1 MGNRAT
7 ISRDQI
13 LDTAYALAERKS
25 LSGLGIREV
34 AEACAVSVGSVYNY
48 FPSKAHLVAAVVGR
62 YWERALVEDDLHPR
76 QGEGF
81 LPFCRRLS
89 DNLADPIR
97 VFRDEWVGQMR
108 AFDAKTL
115 AVAHESEGSFFS
127 HIEKGLEAV
136 LLADPSIDKEKL
148 TGPLEPATLCA
159 FVWRGLLE
167 THRINDESSDT
178 LLALLERAL
187 VK

>member
-13 LDTAYALAERKS
+13 LDTAYALAERKG

-34 AEACAVSVGSVYNY
+34 AEACTVSIGSVYNY
-48 FPSKAHLVAAVVGR
+48 FPSKAHLVTAVVGR

-76 QGEGF
+76 RGEGF
-81 LPFCRRLS
+81 LAVCRRLS

-108 AFDAKTL
+108 SFDAKTL
-115 AVAHESEGSFFS
+115 SVAHESEGSFFS

-136 LLADPSIDKEKL
+136 LLADPSIDKTRL
-148 TGPLEPATLCA
+148 VGALEPAALCA

-167 THRINDESSDT
+167 THRIGGESNDT

-187 VK
+187 AK

>member
-13 LDTAYALAERKS
+13 LDTAYALAERNS
-25 LSGLGIREV
+25 LAGLGIREV
-34 AEACAVSVGSVYNY
+34 AEACSVSVGSVYNY
-48 FPSKAHLVAAVVGR
+48 FPSKAHLVTSVVGR
-62 YWERALVEDDLHPR
+62 YWERALVEEDLHPR

-89 DNLADPIR
+89 DNLSEPIS
-97 VFRDEWVGQMR
+97 VFRDQWVGQMR
-108 AFDAKTL
+108 SFDAKTL
-115 AVAHESEGSFFS
+115 AVAHESEGSFFA
-127 HIEKGLEAV
+127 HIEKGLEMV
-136 LLADPSIDKEKL
+136 LMSDPSIDKTKL
-148 TGPLEPATLCA
+148 VGPLEPAMLCA

-167 THRINDESSDT
+167 THRISDETSDT

-187 VK
+187 VE